1 MSRFLPQ
8 YNISRILQHVNYFF
22 IEILSYHLIRQQST
36 SCCFLIAL
44 TIWAIRWVSIKK
56 REYTDSD
63 YPFGICQLFLP
74 FAWVHSG
81 LLVGSVL
88 LIVLVLCVLFFYL
101 PVSLYCSFSLSLYCP
116 LSVSLQCPFSVSLYC
131 SFSLSLRFSLAL
143 TSLKYH

>member
-8 YNISRILQHVNYFF
+8 YNISRILQHVNCFL
-22 IEILSYHLIRQQST
+22 IEVLSYHLIRQQST
-36 SCCFLIAL
+36 SCCFLFVL

-74 FAWVHSG
+74 FASVHSG
-81 LLVGSVL
+81 FLVRSVL
-88 LIVLVLCVLFFYL
+88 LIVLVLCVFFFYL
-101 PVSLYCSFSLSLYCP
+101 PVSLYCPF
-116 LSVSLQCPFSVSLYC
+116 SVSLYCPFSVSLYC
-131 SFSLSLRFSLAL
+131 SFSLSFRFSLTF